1 MDIYENENIVSKNQ
15 TVVQSDVT
23 LKDTIYT
30 NQISIGEKVEDGDVT
45 IRNCTILGTLNI
57 EGGGTDDSDG
67 GVRISDSRVAN
78 ANIRRNDEAVQVF
91 VEGETTVVNSCVTD
105 EARLEERELKRTTIS
120 ARLPEMFP
128 WEGRLIHR

>member
-1 MDIYENENIVSKNQ
+1 MRMWRPGQRPPSAKWWERDTSGDLQPAICNPVSNLTRAQAAKLLVDIYENENIVSKNQ

-57 EGGGTDDSDG
+57 EG
-67 GVRISDSRVAN
+67 
-78 ANIRRNDEAVQVF
+78 RRYRRQ
-91 VEGETTVVNSCVTD
+91 
-105 EARLEERELKRTTIS
+105 
-120 ARLPEMFP
+120 
-128 WEGRLIHR
+128 

>member
-67 GVRISDSRVAN
+67 GARISDSRAAN
-78 ANIRRNDEAVQVF
+78 ANIHRNDEAVQVF
-91 VEGETTVVNSCVTD
+91 VEGKTTVVNSRVTD
-105 EARLEERELKRTTIS
+105 EACLEERELKRTTIS
-120 ARLPEMFP
+120 ARVF
-128 WEGRLIHR
+128 